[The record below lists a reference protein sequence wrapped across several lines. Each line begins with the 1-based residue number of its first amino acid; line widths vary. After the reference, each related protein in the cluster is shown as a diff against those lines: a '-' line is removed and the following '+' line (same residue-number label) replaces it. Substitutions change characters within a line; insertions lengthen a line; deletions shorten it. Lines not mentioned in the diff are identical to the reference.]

1 MNRMWICEG
10 QLAEKPLAVN
20 SGVNLYSFE
29 ELCYYLYQNAESV
42 EESFYNEALC
52 QWLSDELGMEE
63 LAASIHDGIED
74 GRNGGWCMGQI
85 LAAGGL
91 YSHREI
97 TKAVSIV
104 QSMES
109 TSPAQRAKLRG
120 DRLLRSGKYRKAWI
134 EYQNAL
140 EEESDVF
147 FKGRVWHNL
156 GTLYARQFL
165 FEAAGECYKR
175 AYEIGQQ
182 TVSSEAYLFALTC
195 MDRQAKEQGMGSA
208 AGQWQNLTTV
218 QGGAVVQNPGGMDKA
233 LEELRGM
240 KASGDRAGYEDMLE
254 NLLLKLRL
262 EYRKSE

>member
-1 MNRMWICEG
+1 MSRMWICEG
-10 QLAEKPLAVN
+10 RLAEKPLAVN
-20 SGVNLYSFE
+20 AGVNLYSFE

-52 QWLSDELGMEE
+52 QWLSEELGMEK
-63 LAASIHDGIED
+63 LAFSVREGIEA
-74 GRNGGWCMGQI
+74 GQNGGWCMEQI

-109 TSPAQRAKLRG
+109 TGPAQRAKLRG

-134 EYQNAL
+134 EYKKAL
-140 EEESDVF
+140 EEESDLF

-195 MDRQAKEQGMGSA
+195 MDGASKDLGLGGAQRQNHPAAQESA
-208 AGQWQNLTTV
+208 AE
-218 QGGAVVQNPGGMDKA
+218 QNPGSIGRA
-233 LEELRGM
+233 LEELRE
-240 KASGDRAGYEDMLE
+240 KKVSGDRAAYEDMLQ